1 MFQFT
6 PLHLAISDKLGWG
19 DILAE
24 IALPA
29 INYMATAL
37 IHVITIETGDL
48 ISDERALESL
58 SEDYTSDEIFG
69 LLAPIDFITRS
80 HWNEMVHDFIS
91 LRGEIEEHMRRGH
104 NYQEAIAE
112 WFK

>member
-1 MFQFT
+1 M
-6 PLHLAISDKLGWG
+6 
-19 DILAE
+19 LAE

-37 IHVITIETGDL
+37 IHVITFETGDL
-48 ISDERALESL
+48 ISDERALKSL

-80 HWNEMVHDFIS
+80 YWDEMVHDFIS
-91 LRGEIEEHMRRGH
+91 LREEIEDYMRRGY